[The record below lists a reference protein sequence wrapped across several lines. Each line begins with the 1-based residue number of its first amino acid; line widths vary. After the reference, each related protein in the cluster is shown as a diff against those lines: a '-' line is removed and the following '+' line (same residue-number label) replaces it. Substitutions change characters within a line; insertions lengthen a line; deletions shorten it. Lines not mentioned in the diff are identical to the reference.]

1 MIGTSVMKELMDLI
15 LERMTVNN
23 TSKLFE
29 DMTDMRKTMIPMVR
43 LIKDWVIDY
52 SNKMYVTVKRVFT
65 AT

>member
-1 MIGTSVMKELMDLI
+1 MKELMDLI
-15 LERMTVNN
+15 LKQMTVNN

-43 LIKDWVIDY
+43 LIKDWVTDY
-52 SNKMYVTVKRVFT
+52 SNNMYVTVKRVFT

>member
-1 MIGTSVMKELMDLI
+1 MKELMDLI

-23 TSKLFE
+23 ASKLFK

-43 LIKDWVIDY
+43 LIKDWVINY
-52 SNKMYVTVKRVFT
+52 SNKMYMTVKRVFT

>member
-1 MIGTSVMKELMDLI
+1 MKELMDLI
-15 LERMTVNN
+15 LEQMTVNN

-43 LIKDWVIDY
+43 LIKDWVTDY
-52 SNKMYVTVKRVFT
+52 SNNMYVTVKRVFT

>member
-1 MIGTSVMKELMDLI
+1 MKELMDLI

-43 LIKDWVIDY
+43 LIKDWVTDY
-52 SNKMYVTVKRVFT
+52 SNNMYVTVKRVFT

>member
-1 MIGTSVMKELMDLI
+1 MKELMDLI

-43 LIKDWVIDY
+43 LIKDWVINY
-52 SNKMYVTVKRVFT
+52 SNKMYMTVKRVFT

>member
-1 MIGTSVMKELMDLI
+1 MKELMDLI

-23 TSKLFE
+23 ASKLFK

-52 SNKMYVTVKRVFT
+52 SNKMYVTVKRVLT